1 MALATGSRYTATLG
15 SPYGGAPGG
24 TRANLA
30 PKPVS
35 GRPTGKT
42 LTGAERNNSRARTAM
57 HSLPRVSGGH
67 GAFLLRTV
75 AALCRAHLDPLANGG
90 RRESESPRRPK
101 KHGPCQR
108 RCAGLVAQNPICH
121 VCAAVPRHISV
132 ARAQRSAHLRRLKHF
147 VGFRKHTEGKS
158 PAPAIGLTPLPA
170 VDKRIGCSIRQ
181 HWNQGRADARLSRVG
196 VCRGPAGS

>member
-1 MALATGSRYTATLG
+1 MALEPT
-15 SPYGGAPGG
+15 SPPNGF
-24 TRANLA
+24 RAA
-30 PKPVS
+30 
-35 GRPTGKT
+35 R
-42 LTGAERNNSRARTAM
+42 RARPSRGPSGTTAGLALRCIRFLA
-57 HSLPRVSGGH
+57 SPVVTELY
-67 GAFLLRTV
+67 LLRTV

-132 ARAQRSAHLRRLKHF
+132 ARAQRSAHLRPLKHF

-158 PAPAIGLTPLPA
+158 PATAIGLTRRPA

-181 HWNQGRADARLSRVG
+181 HWSQGRADARLSWVG
-196 VCRGPAGS
+196 VCRGPAGR